1 MSTSSGIDFLVDYAE
16 GAGALA
22 EVVPEGALLV
32 LPEELR
38 TELSLPE
45 EIGLTEDPETARDD
59 GFLLVTT
66 GHPLLLAA
74 ARTVLER
81 GDVGC
86 TSLPRPDGLPPTP
99 GAVEAKARE
108 HIHADHGR
116 IDVTDT
122 PEAADV
128 TVLRVGALLTY
139 SISIDER
146 VQELEEV
153 WVLADSG
160 RAVPEELV
168 TRLQTA
174 VPQPGPTANTA
185 GPTGDAVASAH
196 QLLDGRA
203 RKRVGDLARQT
214 SARLQAQL
222 GVVDDYYGQVLSSID
237 ERMHRASSDRVALLG
252 SQAEATRTEWKRRR
266 AEVADDLTPSFEI
279 QPFRLHLVA
288 VPSYRIRATVRRGA
302 RAYPLSLS
310 YLPLTSSF
318 LPPQCSSCG
327 SEAVL
332 VAGKEGLGC
341 RTCMTPPRPGEDGE
355 TGQVGDG
362 EPVGA
367 RPVPVETTREPAL
380 PGVLAPD
387 RPDQPGKRPPNRPAE
402 RKAETPV
409 PTVRRPQSPGD
420 RGASQARPAP
430 ARSGNGRKRTSG
442 RVTPKGSGPRP
453 SSAQSGI
460 QMASS
465 FWSSVR
471 TGELRPRDAVP
482 NSPMHALLRLYGALG
497 PALVIG
503 LEDLRGVS
511 GVSASPVAEGPRGV
525 CSAAGDLQR
534 PGEDDTSF
542 ALFWRPG
549 SRSNLV
555 EVEGFPLEHFGTFLA
570 RRDDFGKAWRR
581 RFGQFLVPA
590 PEPIVGLD
598 PTAELLLDR
607 SAPFAGLGYACR
619 CLAAWWQLAEQGEN
633 DPRTADQL
641 DRSLA
646 ASIESMVAKR
656 LDMRVTAPSLAERYE
671 CSADQ
676 VRRHAK
682 RLQAGVR
689 KVGEPW
695 W

>member
-1 MSTSSGIDFLVDYAE
+1 MSTSSGIDFFVGYVEAE
-16 GAGALA
+16 GALA

-38 TELSLPE
+38 AELSLPE

-86 TSLPRPDGLPPTP
+86 ASLPRPDGLPPTP
-99 GAVEAKARE
+99 GALEAKVRE

-160 RAVPEELV
+160 RAVPAQLV
-168 TRLQTA
+168 TRLLTT
-174 VPQPGPTANTA
+174 VPEPGATTNTA
-185 GPTGDAVASAH
+185 APTGNAVSSAH

-203 RKRVGDLARQT
+203 RRRVDDLARQT
-214 SARLQAQL
+214 SARLHAQL

-252 SQAEATRTEWKRRR
+252 EQAEATKREWKRRR
-266 AEVADDLTPSFEI
+266 AEVADDLTPSFVV
-279 QPFRLHLVA
+279 QPFRLHLMT
-288 VPSYRIRATVRRGA
+288 VPSYRVQATVRRGA

-318 LPPQCSSCG
+318 LPPLCPSCR

-332 VAGKEGLGC
+332 VAGKDGLGC
-341 RTCMTPPRPGEDGE
+341 RTCMTPPGPDEDAG

-362 EPVGA
+362 EPI
-367 RPVPVETTREPAL
+367 RPRAVSVETTGEPAL
-380 PGVLAPD
+380 PAVPLRERAANQPVNQPAD
-387 RPDQPGKRPPNRPAE
+387 RE
-402 RKAETPV
+402 V
-409 PTVRRPQSPGD
+409 PTVRPPHGPGD
-420 RGASQARPAP
+420 RGGSHTRPDPVRA
-430 ARSGNGRKRTSG
+430 GKGRKRTSG
-442 RVTPKGSGPRP
+442 RVTPKGSGPR
-453 SSAQSGI
+453 SSAPQSGI

-465 FWSSVR
+465 FWASVR

-482 NSPMHALLRLYGALG
+482 NSPMHALLRLYGVLG
-497 PALVIG
+497 PALVVG

-511 GVSASPVAEGPRGV
+511 GVSASPVAEGSRGV
-525 CSAAGDLQR
+525 CSAQGDLQR
-534 PGEDDTSF
+534 SGEDDTSF
-542 ALFWRPG
+542 VLFWRPG

-555 EVEGFPLEHFGTFLA
+555 EVEGFPLEHVGAFLA
-570 RRDDFGKAWRR
+570 RKDEFGKAWRR
-581 RFGQFLVPA
+581 RFRPFLVPA
-590 PEPIVGLD
+590 PEPIVELD
-598 PTAELLLDR
+598 PTAELLLDQ
-607 SAPFAGLGYACR
+607 AAQFAGLGYASR
-619 CLAAWWQLAEQGEN
+619 CLAAWWQLAEEG
-633 DPRTADQL
+633 DSHPRPIDQL

-646 ASIESMVAKR
+646 ASIESLVAKR
-656 LDMRVTAPSLAERYE
+656 LHMRMTAPSLAERYE
-671 CSADQ
+671 CSADH
-676 VRRHAK
+676 VRRHTK
-682 RLQAGVR
+682 RLQTGLR
-689 KVGEPW
+689 KTGEPW

>member
-1 MSTSSGIDFLVDYAE
+1 MSTSSGTDFFAAYAE
-16 GAGALA
+16 SEGALA

-32 LPEELR
+32 LPEQLRAELG
-38 TELSLPE
+38 LPE

-86 TSLPRPDGLPPTP
+86 ASLPRPDGLPPTP
-99 GAVEAKARE
+99 RALEAKARE

-122 PEAADV
+122 PDAADV

-160 RAVPEELV
+160 RAVPAQVV
-168 TRLQTA
+168 TRLLAT
-174 VPQPGPTANTA
+174 VPEPGATANTA
-185 GPTGDAVASAH
+185 APTGDAVASAH
-196 QLLDGRA
+196 QLLAGSA
-203 RKRVGDLARQT
+203 RRRVDHLSRQT
-214 SARLQAQL
+214 SARLHAQL
-222 GVVDDYYGQVLSSID
+222 GVVDDYYGRVLSSID

-252 SQAEATRTEWKRRR
+252 EQAEATKREWKRRR

-279 QPFRLHLVA
+279 QPFRLHLMA
-288 VPSYRIRATVRRGA
+288 VPSYRVQATVRRGA

-318 LPPQCSSCG
+318 LPPLCPSCR

-332 VAGKEGLGC
+332 VAGKDGLGC
-341 RTCMTPPRPGEDGE
+341 RTCLAPPGPGEDAG

-362 EPVGA
+362 EPT
-367 RPVPVETTREPAL
+367 RPRAVVETTGEPAL
-380 PGVLAPD
+380 PAVP
-387 RPDQPGKRPPNRPAE
+387 RTERPAE
-402 RKAETPV
+402 RPAETAV
-409 PTVRRPQSPGD
+409 PTVRRPHGPGD
-420 RGASQARPAP
+420 RSASHVRPAP
-430 ARSGNGRKRTSG
+430 ARAGNGRKRTSG
-442 RVTPKGSGPRP
+442 RVTPKGSVPRS

-497 PALVIG
+497 PALVVG

-511 GVSASPVAEGPRGV
+511 GVSASPVAEGRRGV
-525 CSAAGDLQR
+525 CSAEGDLQR

-542 ALFWRPG
+542 VLFWRPG

-555 EVEGFPLEHFGTFLA
+555 EIEGFPLEHVGAFLA
-570 RRDDFGKAWRR
+570 RKDEFGKAWRR
-581 RFGQFLVPA
+581 RFRPFLVPA
-590 PEPIVGLD
+590 PEPIVELD
-598 PTAELLLDR
+598 PTAELLLDQ
-607 SAPFAGLGYACR
+607 AAQFAGLGYASR
-619 CLAAWWQLAEQGEN
+619 CLAAWWQLSEEG
-633 DPRTADQL
+633 DGDLRPIDQL

-646 ASIESMVAKR
+646 ASIESLVAKR
-656 LDMRVTAPSLAERYE
+656 LGMRMTAPSLAARYE
-671 CSADQ
+671 CSADH
-676 VRRHAK
+676 VRRHTK
-682 RLQAGVR
+682 RLQAGWL
-689 KVGEPW
+689 KTGKPW